1 MTTAVRFLK
10 YSAVGVGGAGVQLAL
25 LAALMRAIPGHYL
38 CASFAAVEITLLHN
52 FIWHSHYTWKD
63 RRNSGTWFGQLVR
76 FHLSNGAVSIVGNL
90 IVTRLLVRDTHVP
103 VVAANLAAI
112 VCCAGLNYLLANR
125 WAFRV
130 KSARCFEGR
139 PRDRA
144 FRRGVRGNI
153 PLTTR

>member
-1 MTTAVRFLK
+1 MTTPMRFLK
-10 YSAVGVGGAGVQLAL
+10 YSAVGVGGAGIQLAL
-25 LAALMRAIPGHYL
+25 LAVFMRVTPGHYL

-52 FIWHSHYTWKD
+52 FMWHSRYTWKD
-63 RRNSGTWFGQLVR
+63 RRDSGTWFGQLVR

-90 IVTRLLVRDTHVP
+90 IVTRLLVRDAHLP

-112 VCCAGLNYLLANR
+112 VCCAGLNYLLANH

-130 KSARCFEGR
+130 RSATCFAGR
-139 PRDRA
+139 RRDRA

-153 PLTTR
+153 PLTNR